1 MANRRLPMRKTQEI
15 LRLHFAA
22 GLTRRQIASSC
33 SVSRSTVSEYI
44 YRAEG
49 AGLDWERIR
58 AMSPGELEAKLFCKP
73 PYRSRGRPQPDFAA
87 IHRQLRRKHVTL
99 QLLWAEYKQAHP
111 QGYQYSQFCG
121 LYKKW
126 KRNVD
131 VVMRQEHRA
140 GEKMFVDYC
149 GDKVEIVDAETGEI
163 AEASVFVAVL
173 GASNYTFARAT
184 WKRDLE
190 SWIDC
195 HVRALEFIGG
205 CPKAIVPDN
214 ERSGVSRACFY
225 EPELNPTYAEMARHY
240 QVAVLPAR
248 PRKPR
253 DKDQSSYCTS
263 FFLFDAHLGKRRRSL
278 KRLPGCALGRG
289 PAMGAKNISSLSL
302 ARRASTT
309 PSRAKRLAV

>member
-33 SVSRSTVSEYI
+33 SVSRSTVSECI
-44 YRAEG
+44 HRAEG

-58 AMSPGELEAKLFCKP
+58 AMSPGELEAKLFCEP
-73 PYRSRGRPQPDFAA
+73 PCRSRGRPQPDFAA
-87 IHRQLRRKHVTL
+87 VHRQLRRKHVTL

-149 GDKVEIVDAETGEI
+149 GDKVEVVDAETGEI

-173 GASNYTFARAT
+173 GASNCTFARAT
-184 WKRDLE
+184 LRRDLE

-205 CPKAIVPDN
+205 P
-214 ERSGVSRACFY
+214 
-225 EPELNPTYAEMARHY
+225 
-240 QVAVLPAR
+240 
-248 PRKPR
+248 
-253 DKDQSSYCTS
+253 
-263 FFLFDAHLGKRRRSL
+263 RRSS
-278 KRLPGCALGRG
+278 PI
-289 PAMGAKNISSLSL
+289 M
-302 ARRASTT
+302 
-309 PSRAKRLAV
+309 